1 MVRPAAHSVARG
13 TERYAETLAFVA
25 AWMHLKL
32 EGVPAGRTY
41 RDNTLMQWLMQHG
54 LWFHQ
59 VHRSSW
65 LLPWHRQYLYE
76 VERLLLVAWED
87 IRGDD
92 ARLIKYKVWLAHL
105 AERRDRLGR
114 PPHGR
119 RRGDLVHC
127 GTKPDLCSHPLLV
140 PPARLG
146 PPAARRENGGV
157 RPANLW
163 RLGAG

>member
-127 GTKPDLCSHPLLV
+127 TAAPDLRGHPLLV